1 MKNAR
6 RGAPLRLQEI
16 EKHFGEKR
24 VLQGINL
31 QVAGG
36 HFVAIVGKSGCGKST
51 LLRLVA
57 GLDTPTSGDILVDG
71 QPLHGLNRV
80 ARLMFQDARLLPWR
94 RVIDNVGLGLK
105 DDWRRRAEVALD
117 HVGLLDRAKEWP
129 RVLSGGERQRVA
141 LARAL
146 LTQPA
151 LLLLDEPLGA
161 LDALTRIEMQQ
172 LIERLWLE
180 ERFTALLITH
190 DVEEA
195 VALADRVVVIEK
207 GRIALDITVPLH
219 RPRQRG
225 SAEFGAIKEHV
236 LQRVMGNALAR
247 PTIDTRVTPYALTI
261 NEEMP

>member
-1 MKNAR
+1 
-6 RGAPLRLQEI
+6 
-16 EKHFGEKR
+16 
-24 VLQGINL
+24 
-31 QVAGG
+31 
-36 HFVAIVGKSGCGKST
+36 
-51 LLRLVA
+51 
-57 GLDTPTSGDILVDG
+57 
-71 QPLHGLNRV
+71 
-80 ARLMFQDARLLPWR
+80 MFQDARLLPWK

-105 DDWRRRAEVALD
+105 GDWRRRAEVALS

-146 LTQPA
+146 LTNPSM
-151 LLLLDEPLGA
+151 LLLDEPLGA

-180 ERFTALLITH
+180 EKFTALLITH

-207 GRIALDITVPLH
+207 GKIALDVTVRLQ

-225 SAEFGAIKEHV
+225 SAEFGQIKEQI
-236 LQRVMGNALAR
+236 LERVMGNSLTR
-247 PTIDTRVTPYALTI
+247 PAIDSRGMAYALTI
-261 NEEMP
+261 SEEMH